1 MRIEDV
7 VRHLAA
13 ERSAIEGTR
22 AVGALA
28 SALRAGV
35 AARRRMLFEL
45 DTGDIQRCCRSRGS
59 TPPLH
64 SGLMFDAISRRL
76 GDVFTSLRSK
86 GRLSEADVDG
96 ALREVRLALL
106 EADVNVGVVK
116 SFLARVKERAI
127 GIEVTKSLTP
137 GQQVIKIVHEEL
149 ITTLGQEAPLARPAA
164 PPLIILI
171 AGLQGSGKTTT
182 AAKLAKHLKSK
193 GRRPILVAADL
204 QRPAAI
210 DQLETLG
217 KRVGVPVYVDRRGKA
232 PKLVKAALK
241 QARQDGN
248 NVVIVDTAGRLQID
262 QELMRELAAV
272 KKAID
277 PHEVL
282 LVVDAMTG
290 QEAVNVAQGFLEH
303 TELTG
308 LVLTKLDG
316 DARGGAAIS
325 AREVTGKP
333 IKFVGLGEGLDD
345 LDAFHPD
352 RMASRILGMGDVLT
366 LIEKA
371 EEAYDEEQALAAA
384 EKLRTAS
391 FDLEDFLEQFQQL
404 RKMGPL
410 QQLVSMLPGAGQ
422 MLRDVQVDERDLNRV
437 EAIIRSMTPAERRNP
452 KLINGS
458 RKRRIASGSG
468 TRPQDVNGVL
478 KQFSEAQKMMKAIAG
493 GKSPIPGLALPGMG
507 RNKKR

>member
-1 MRIEDV
+1 
-7 VRHLAA
+7 
-13 ERSAIEGTR
+13 
-22 AVGALA
+22 
-28 SALRAGV
+28 
-35 AARRRMLFEL
+35 
-45 DTGDIQRCCRSRGS
+45 
-59 TPPLH
+59 
-64 SGLMFDAISRRL
+64 MFDTISSRL
-76 GDVFTSLRSK
+76 GDVFSRLRAK
-86 GRLSEADVDG
+86 GRLDEKDVDA

-106 EADVNVGVVK
+106 EADVNVAVVK
-116 SFLARVKERAI
+116 SLLGRVKERAM
-127 GIEVTKSLTP
+127 GSEVTKSLTP

-149 ITTLGQEAPLARPAA
+149 VRTLGDESPLARPAA
-164 PPLIILI
+164 PPLVILM

-182 AAKLAKHLKSK
+182 AAKLAKHLKTK
-193 GRRPILVAADL
+193 GKRPLLVAADL

-217 KRVGVPVYVDRRGKA
+217 RRIGVPVYTDRRGKA
-232 PKLVKAALK
+232 PKLVKSAMK
-241 QARQDGN
+241 EARTDGH

-262 QELMRELAAV
+262 QDLMKELAAV
-272 KKAID
+272 RKAID
-277 PHEVL
+277 PDEVL

-325 AREVTGKP
+325 AREVTGRP
-333 IKFVGLGEGLDD
+333 IKFVGLGEGIDD
-345 LDAFHPD
+345 LDVFHPD

-371 EEAYDEEQALAAA
+371 EQAYDEEQAFVAA

-410 QQLVSMLPGAGQ
+410 QSLVSMLPGAGQ
-422 MLRDVQVDERDLNRV
+422 MLKDVEVDERDLNRV

-452 KLINGS
+452 KMINGS
-458 RKRRIASGSG
+458 RKRRIAAGSG

-478 KQFSEAQKMMKAIAG
+478 KQYSEAQKMMKAIAG
-493 GKSPIPGLALPGMG
+493 GKSPIPGLAIPGAGG
-507 RNKKR
+507 RRKKR

>member
-1 MRIEDV
+1 MFDSISNRLGEV
-7 VRHLAA
+7 F
-13 ERSAIEGTR
+13 TR
-22 AVGALA
+22 
-28 SALRAGV
+28 LRA
-35 AARRRMLFEL
+35 
-45 DTGDIQRCCRSRGS
+45 
-59 TPPLH
+59 
-64 SGLMFDAISRRL
+64 
-76 GDVFTSLRSK
+76 K
-86 GRLSEADVDG
+86 GRLTDADVD
-96 ALREVRLALL
+96 ASLREVRLALL
-106 EADVNVGVVK
+106 EADVNVAVAKTLLERVR
-116 SFLARVKERAI
+116 ARAV
-127 GIEVTKSLTP
+127 GTEVMGSLTP

-149 ITTLGQEAPLARPAA
+149 LATLGDEAPLARPSA

-193 GRRPILVAADL
+193 GRRPLLVAADL

-217 KRVGVPVYVDRRGKA
+217 RRIDVPVFADRRTRPA
-232 PKLVKAALK
+232 RLAKAALK
-241 QARQDGN
+241 YARQEGL
-248 NVVIVDTAGRLQID
+248 NVVIIDTAGRLQID
-262 QELMRELAAV
+262 EELMKELAAV
-272 KKAID
+272 EKAAE

-290 QEAVNVAQGFLEH
+290 QEAVNVAKGFGAR
-303 TELTG
+303 TKLTG

-345 LDAFHPD
+345 LDVFYPE

-371 EEAYDEEQALAAA
+371 EQVYDQGQAEAAV
-384 EKLRTAS
+384 EKLRTAK
-391 FDLEDFLEQFQQL
+391 FDLSDFLEQFQQI

-422 MLRDVQVDERDLNRV
+422 MLRNVEVDERDLNRV
-437 EAIIRSMTPAERRNP
+437 EAIIRSMTPAERRDP
-452 KLINGS
+452 RTINGS
-458 RKRRIASGSG
+458 RKRRIATGSG
-468 TRPQDVNGVL
+468 TRPQDVNAVL

-493 GKSPIPGLALPGMG
+493 GRSPIPGLTAPGMG
-507 RNKKR
+507 RRRKR